1 MTNILGAA
9 LEGRATFVV
18 TSDQDCLSIEAYRDV
33 RIVTWRTFLEL
44 LGGT

>member
-18 TSDQDCLSIEAYRDV
+18 TSDQDCLSIKEDRHV
-33 RIVTWRTFLEL
+33 RIVTPRTFLEL